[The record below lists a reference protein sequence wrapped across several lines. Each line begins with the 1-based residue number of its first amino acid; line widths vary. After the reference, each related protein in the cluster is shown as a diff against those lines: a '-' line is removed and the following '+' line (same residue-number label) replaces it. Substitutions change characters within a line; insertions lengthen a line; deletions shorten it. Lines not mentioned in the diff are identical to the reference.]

1 MGIMIKSSS
10 LAAINRKA
18 KRQPTRILRYLMDE
32 LFSEEELKGST
43 VRGRK
48 GKLPPLDEET
58 MDAIL
63 CKYKLLQL
71 RMKIIAF
78 YCRLCHGKGRGMG
91 KSYIRRSISPAG

>member
-1 MGIMIKSSS
+1 
-10 LAAINRKA
+10 
-18 KRQPTRILRYLMDE
+18 MDE

-63 CKYKLLQL
+63 CMYKLLQL
-71 RMKIIAF
+71 RMNIIAF
-78 YCRLCHGKGRGMG
+78 YCRLCYGKGRGMG
-91 KSYIRRSISPAG
+91 ESLYQKKR